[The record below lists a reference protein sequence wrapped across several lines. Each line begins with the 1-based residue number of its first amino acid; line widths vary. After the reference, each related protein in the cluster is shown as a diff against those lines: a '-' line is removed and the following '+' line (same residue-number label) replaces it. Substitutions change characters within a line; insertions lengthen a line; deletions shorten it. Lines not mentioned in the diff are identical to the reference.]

1 MGDTSPPRS
10 SDPPFPD
17 LNIHAAVGL
26 QASFRPVGTLKRVI
40 RRYLLP
46 CVLIMGVALGAA
58 GLAYKQAK
66 KTAFADTCTFQVL
79 VHIAQQQP
87 QSADFL
93 DFYNR
98 LGANEVSIALMSN
111 PYIPVGRAN
120 KVEAGTLAANTTVL
134 PISGL
139 GIYSVRVLAKERA
152 SATQLANAMC
162 DQIVAD
168 IKDHRANT
176 LNAQIS
182 DLENR
187 ITGLQA
193 DLKRLSAIP
202 PAKRTIEER
211 ATLQARQE
219 ALAGNTAQMASILS
233 LPPDNVSTLIKAT
246 DAQAYDPR
254 HLSKDLLIGLVA
266 GLLVCFLYVL
276 VGEIIAERR
285 EKLPEPPA
293 TVARAEPARE
303 PQGR

>member
-1 MGDTSPPRS
+1 M
-10 SDPPFPD
+10 
-17 LNIHAAVGL
+17 A
-26 QASFRPVGTLKRVI
+26 
-40 RRYLLP
+40 
-46 CVLIMGVALGAA
+46 VALGGA

-66 KTAFADTCTFQVL
+66 KTAFAATCTFQTL

-98 LGANEVSIALMSN
+98 LGANEVSIALMSD
-111 PYIPVGRAN
+111 PYIAVGRAN
-120 KVEAGTLAANTTVL
+120 DVEAATLASNTTVL
-134 PISGL
+134 PIPGL
-139 GIYSVRVLAKERA
+139 GIYSVRVLAKERTA
-152 SATQLANAMC
+152 ATKLANAMC
-162 DQIVAD
+162 DQIVGD
-168 IKDHRANT
+168 IKTHRADT
-176 LNAQIS
+176 VNAQIS
-182 DLENR
+182 DLEHR
-187 ITGLQA
+187 ISGLQA

-233 LPPDNVSTLIKAT
+233 LPPDNISTLIKAT

-266 GLLVCFLYVL
+266 GLLVFFLYVL

-285 EKLPEPPA
+285 QNLLEPAA
-293 TVARAEPARE
+293 TVARVEPEKE
-303 PQGR
+303 PQGRR